1 MKILNNLKKNAILL
15 IVITIIVLY
24 FVLKDD
30 LEGIIDTLKN
40 MDIKYILLALI
51 FYIIYVVL
59 K

>member
-40 MDIKYILLALI
+40 MDIKYILLAPRA
-51 FYIIYVVL
+51 FNSFS
-59 K
+59 